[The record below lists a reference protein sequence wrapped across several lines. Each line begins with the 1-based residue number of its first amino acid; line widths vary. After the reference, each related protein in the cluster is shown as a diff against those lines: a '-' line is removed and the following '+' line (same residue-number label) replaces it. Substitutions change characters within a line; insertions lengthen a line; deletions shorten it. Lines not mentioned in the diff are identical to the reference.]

1 MVKCE
6 RSYPIDD
13 DLGRNTIAYRVA
25 LVELGRDGM
34 RFGGTYPVE
43 MHFLSTIQYRVA
55 RASLVRRRRRADLPW
70 SLARHTKVYRVGRAG
85 GPTLEHNFAG
95 NVLAH
100 QNPLD
105 HIGDPSG
112 PGGYMRKASGEHT
125 QNVSAS
131 PSALYPKDINLYRV
145 CDLEISRALSHGGTI
160 SGHSLTFEG

>member
-1 MVKCE
+1 MAVS
-6 RSYPIDD
+6 RFFQFPIQ
-13 DLGRNTIAYRVA
+13 I
-25 LVELGRDGM
+25 
-34 RFGGTYPVE
+34 
-43 MHFLSTIQYRVA
+43 
-55 RASLVRRRRRADLPW
+55 
-70 SLARHTKVYRVGRAG
+70 
-85 GPTLEHNFAG
+85 NFAE

-100 QNPLD
+100 QNPLARAR
-105 HIGDPSG
+105 DPSG

>member
-1 MVKCE
+1 MAGQPEKGQVPKK
-6 RSYPIDD
+6 R
-13 DLGRNTIAYRVA
+13 LGRFFFCMAVS
-25 LVELGRDGM
+25 
-34 RFGGTYPVE
+34 RFDRFP
-43 MHFLSTIQYRVA
+43 IQI
-55 RASLVRRRRRADLPW
+55 
-70 SLARHTKVYRVGRAG
+70 
-85 GPTLEHNFAG
+85 NFAE

-100 QNPLD
+100 QNPLARAR
-105 HIGDPSG
+105 DPSG

>member
-25 LVELGRDGM
+25 PVELGRGGM
-34 RFGGTYPVE
+34 CFGRTYPVE

-55 RASLVRRRRRADLPW
+55 QASLVRRRRRADLPW

-85 GPTLEHNFAG
+85 GPTLEHNFAE

-105 HIGDPSG
+105 HIGNPSG
-112 PGGYMRKASGEHT
+112 PGGYTKGGIRPPAGR
-125 QNVSAS
+125 
-131 PSALYPKDINLYRV
+131 L
-145 CDLEISRALSHGGTI
+145 RALLRALIGRTG
-160 SGHSLTFEG
+160 SGYRCLSGVVGLPTGPWKGP

>member
-25 LVELGRDGM
+25 PVELGRGGM
-34 RFGGTYPVE
+34 CFGRTYPVK

-55 RASLVRRRRRADLPW
+55 QASLVRRRRRADLPW

-85 GPTLEHNFAG
+85 GPTLEHNFAE

-105 HIGDPSG
+105 HIGDLSG
-112 PGGYMRKASGEHT
+112 PGGYMK
-125 QNVSAS
+125 
-131 PSALYPKDINLYRV
+131 
-145 CDLEISRALSHGGTI
+145 GGTRNPPR
-160 SGHSLTFEG
+160 GALGLCLGRLQGVPAAATGVLAGR

>member
-25 LVELGRDGM
+25 PVELGRGGM
-34 RFGGTYPVE
+34 CFGRTYPVE

-55 RASLVRRRRRADLPW
+55 QASLVRRRRRRRADLPW
-70 SLARHTKVYRVGRAG
+70 SLARHTKVYRVGRPG
-85 GPTLEHNFAG
+85 RPTLEHNFAE

-105 HIGDPSG
+105 HIGDLSG
-112 PGGYMRKASGEHT
+112 PGGYMKGGHPTPPRG
-125 QNVSAS
+125 
-131 PSALYPKDINLYRV
+131 ALRPCLGRSQGV
-145 CDLEISRALSHGGTI
+145 PATATGVLAGR
-160 SGHSLTFEG
+160 